1 MSNSKGP
8 HESPS
13 GQIRKPRHP
22 DEADELE
29 LSAGGA
35 VFRRSERGVE
45 LVIGYQTDW
54 NTGAATVRLPKG
66 HVEGSET
73 LEQAAVREVR
83 EEAGRHARVLEKL
96 DECHYAYEN
105 LETGE
110 AISKRVVF
118 FLMEDCGEASDHR
131 DAEMNDIA
139 WLPIA
144 EAIGALTFDNERA
157 IVQLAAARL
166 DATGL

>member
-1 MSNSKGP
+1 MSDSKGP
-8 HESPS
+8 A

-22 DEADELE
+22 DDAPETE

-35 VFRRSERGVE
+35 VFRRSERGIE
-45 LVIGYQTDW
+45 LVIGHQTDW

-73 LEQAAVREVR
+73 LEQTALREVR
-83 EEAGRHARVLEKL
+83 EEAGRHARVLERL
-96 DECHYAYEN
+96 DECRYAYEN

-118 FLMEDCGEASDHR
+118 FLMEDCGDAPDHR
-131 DAEMNDIA
+131 DTEMNDIA

-144 EAIGALTFDNERA
+144 EAIVALTFDNERA
-157 IVQLAAARL
+157 IAQLAAARL
-166 DATGL
+166 DATEL